1 MNEEFEKK
9 KIRLTPAQALPR
21 IQHFCAYQERCHQEV
36 RDKLYAYSL
45 SKEDVENIIAALIT
59 DNYLNEE
66 RFAQAY
72 VSGKF
77 RMKKWG
83 RTKILQQLK
92 LKKISDYCIK
102 KGMQEID
109 PEEYDTVMRDVAEKK
124 LKSIKGLHPVMK
136 QKKVA
141 LYLISRGFESDL
153 SWDLVKTLMK
163 EQKEI

>member
-1 MNEEFEKK
+1 MNEDYEKK
-9 KIRLTPAQALPR
+9 KIRLTPGQALPR

-45 SKEDVENIIAALIT
+45 GKEDVENIIATLIS

-66 RFAQAY
+66 RFAQAF

-92 LKKISDYCIK
+92 LKKISEYCIK

-109 PEEYDTVMRDVAEKK
+109 PDEYDRVMRDVAEKK
-124 LKSIKGLHPVMK
+124 LKSIKGLHPVLK

-153 SWDLVKTLMK
+153 SWDLVKVLMK
-163 EQKEI
+163 EQ